1 MALRTDHIFDGSNV
15 RPFMLDEFRL
25 DATADDL
32 YVGLQLSD
40 EGVRVWPEMLEMAIA
55 HHDSQW
61 LGDAL
66 RDSRYWVSHY
76 IQNRA
81 TGPVRS
87 SVPVNA
93 PDRIAEGEFGRF
105 YIRGVCREALAT
117 GQRVVVTRLRASSR
131 PRPESEALIGSYV
144 DAETLLLDL
153 RGNKGTD
160 TYSGIPGGPNS
171 GLGVMLS

>member
-1 MALRTDHIFDGSNV
+1 
-15 RPFMLDEFRL
+15 MLDEFHL
-25 DATADDL
+25 DVTADDL
-32 YVGLQLSD
+32 YVGRQLSA

-61 LGDAL
+61 LGNAL
-66 RDSRYWVSHY
+66 RDPRYWLSHY
-76 IQNRA
+76 MQDRA
-81 TGPVRS
+81 TGPVQA

-93 PDRIAEGEFGRF
+93 PDRLAEGEFGRF
-105 YIRGVCREALAT
+105 YIRGVCREAIAT
-117 GQRVVVTRLRASSR
+117 GQRVVVTRMRPSSQ
-131 PRPESEALIGSYV
+131 PRLKSEALIGSNV